1 MQIGCKPIPSV
12 GNKTF
17 VNPDDSILSEYG
29 DYEKNQTWDGRETN
43 SFLVG
48 MESQHDNSKE
58 DRKYRFYY
66 RNSENWGLFDCEYS
80 AVGSGKESN
89 EARSPLKP
97 I

>member
-1 MQIGCKPIPSV
+1 MISNILNEQTGCKPIPSD

-17 VNPDDSILSEYG
+17 VNPDYSSLSEYG

-66 RNSENWGLFDCEYS
+66 RNSENWGLFHCKQNT
-80 AVGSGKESN
+80 VWHCV
-89 EARSPLKP
+89 